1 MKKAFPLVIAAI
13 VFIIA
18 LVLLQPAPSRMVV
31 TAAYD
36 LRAGHVLQ
44 DEDLT
49 LMSVPDDVLAVDV
62 ITDKAMLIGQPLRID
77 RGQGDVIRA
86 SQLGNLIAVEKNER
100 AIAVHVTDASG
111 VAGLLV
117 PGQRVGVI
125 ASIPQQDTTRTDTT
139 VSSAYTADGVY
150 PNGNVWGESVTPPEP
165 IAIATPR
172 PDHSNSDNGAY
183 LGSGTFSKTIIE
195 GLRVLFIDPRF
206 AANMDA
212 NVVPQATAQGG
223 ALGGVNTDERAKEGT
238 VLLAVPTNLQSIFY
252 DFGASGGVSQTRSV
266 NALELLAALSGLDG
280 ATVTLYLMPQTGA
293 EQFTSPGLW
302 LPDLILAPKT
312 PIPPTPVAPVVA
324 PAVVP

>member
-13 VFIIA
+13 VFVIA

-44 DEDLT
+44 EEDLT

-62 ITDKAMLIGQPLRID
+62 ITDKVMLIGQPLRID

-86 SQLGNLIAVEKNER
+86 SQIGNLIAVEANER

-117 PGQRVGVI
+117 PGQMVGVI
-125 ASIPQQDTTRTDTT
+125 ASIPQQDTARTDTT
-139 VSSAYTADGVY
+139 ISSAYTSDGVY
-150 PNGNVWGESVTPPEP
+150 PDGNVWGES
-165 IAIATPR
+165 ITPR

-183 LGSGTFSKTIIE
+183 LGSGTFSKTTIE

-212 NVVPQATAQGG
+212 NVVPQAAEDGT
-223 ALGGVNTDERAKEGT
+223 LGGVNTDERAKEGT

>member
-1 MKKAFPLVIAAI
+1 MKKVFPLVIAAI
-13 VFIIA
+13 VFVIA
-18 LVLLQPAPSRMVV
+18 LVLLRPAPSRMVV
-31 TAAYD
+31 VAAFD

-44 DEDLT
+44 ETDLE

-62 ITDKAMLIGQPLRID
+62 LTEKSMLIGQPLRID

-86 SQLGNLIAVEKNER
+86 SQLGNLIAVEANER

-117 PGQRVGVI
+117 PGQMVGVI
-125 ASIPQQDTTRTDTT
+125 ASIPQQDTNGTDTT

-150 PNGNVWGESVTPPEP
+150 AGGNVWNESVTPP
-165 IAIATPR
+165 
-172 PDHSNSDNGAY
+172 DHTNSDNGAY
-183 LGSGTFSKTIIE
+183 LGSGTFSKSTIE

-212 NVVPQATAQGG
+212 NVVPQATQESSMS
-223 ALGGVNTDERAKEGT
+223 GVNTNERAREGT

-252 DFGASGGVSQTRSV
+252 DFGSSGGVSQTRSV

-280 ATVTLYLMPQTGA
+280 ATITLYLMPQAGA

-312 PIPPTPVAPVVA
+312 PPPPTPVAPSSA
-324 PAVVP
+324 PVTVP

>member
-1 MKKAFPLVIAAI
+1 MKKAFPIIIAAI
-13 VFIIA
+13 VFVVA
-18 LVLLQPAPSRMVV
+18 LVLLRPAPSRTVV
-31 TAAYD
+31 VAAYD

-44 DEDLT
+44 EQDLA

-86 SQLGNLIAVEKNER
+86 SQLGNLIAVEANER

-117 PGQRVGVI
+117 PGQMVGVI
-125 ASIPQQDTTRTDTT
+125 ASIPQQDTNADTT
-139 VSSAYTADGVY
+139 VSSAYTSDGVY
-150 PNGNVWGESVTPPEP
+150 PDGNVWNESVTPP
-165 IAIATPR
+165 
-172 PDHSNSDNGAY
+172 DHANTANGAY
-183 LGSGTFSKTIIE
+183 LGSGTFSKTTIE

-212 NVVPQATAQGG
+212 NVVPQATPEGVLA
-223 ALGGVNTDERAKEGT
+223 GVNTEERAREGS
-238 VLLAVPTNLQSIFY
+238 VLLAVPINLQTVFY
-252 DFGASGGVSQTRSV
+252 DFATTGGISQTRSV
-266 NALELLAALSGLDG
+266 NALELLAALSGMDG

-302 LPDLILAPKT
+302 LPDLILAPET
-312 PIPPTPVAPVVA
+312 PVPTATVAPVA
-324 PAVVP
+324 TP

>member
-1 MKKAFPLVIAAI
+1 MKKVFPLVIAAI
-13 VFIIA
+13 VFVIA
-18 LVLLQPAPSRMVV
+18 LVLLRPAPSRTVV
-31 TAAYD
+31 AAAYD

-44 DEDLT
+44 EADLT

-117 PGQRVGVI
+117 PGQMVGVI
-125 ASIPQQDTTRTDTT
+125 ASIPQQDKATTDTT

-150 PNGNVWGESVTPPEP
+150 PKGNVWGESVTPP
-165 IAIATPR
+165 
-172 PDHSNSDNGAY
+172 DHGNSANGAY
-183 LGSGTFSKTIIE
+183 VGSGTFSKTTIE
-195 GLRVLFIDPRF
+195 GLRVLFIDPSF

-212 NVVPQATAQGG
+212 NVVPQATPQGG
-223 ALGGVNTDERAKEGT
+223 ALGGVNTNERTREGT

-302 LPDLILAPKT
+302 LPDLILAPET
-312 PIPPTPVAPVVA
+312 PVPATPVAPA
-324 PAVVP
+324 AVP

>member
-18 LVLLQPAPSRMVV
+18 LVLLRPAPSRTVV
-31 TAAYD
+31 AAAYD

-44 DEDLT
+44 DADLS
-49 LMSVPDDVLAVDV
+49 LLSVPDDVLAVDV

-117 PGQRVGVI
+117 PGQMVGVI
-125 ASIPQQDTTRTDTT
+125 ASIPQQDTTNSTT
-139 VSSAYTADGVY
+139 VSSAYTSDGVY
-150 PNGNVWGESVTPPEP
+150 PKGNVWGESVTPP
-165 IAIATPR
+165 
-172 PDHSNSDNGAY
+172 DHTNSDNGAY
-183 LGSGTFSKTIIE
+183 VGSGTFSKTTIE

-206 AANMDA
+206 ASNMDA
-212 NVVPQATAQGG
+212 NVVPQATPQGG
-223 ALGGVNTDERAKEGT
+223 ALGGVSTNERAREGT

-312 PIPPTPVAPVVA
+312 PVPATPVAPTVA
-324 PAVVP
+324 P

>member
-13 VFIIA
+13 VFVIA
-18 LVLLQPAPSRMVV
+18 LVLLRPAPARMVV
-31 TAAYD
+31 VAVYD

-44 DEDLT
+44 EADLE

-62 ITDKAMLIGQPLRID
+62 VTDKAMLIGQPLRID

-86 SQLGNLIAVEKNER
+86 SQLGNLIAVESNER

-117 PGQRVGVI
+117 PGQMVGVI
-125 ASIPQQDTTRTDTT
+125 ASIPQQDTNGTDTT

-150 PNGNVWGESVTPPEP
+150 PGGNVWNESVTPP
-165 IAIATPR
+165 
-172 PDHSNSDNGAY
+172 DHTNSDNGAY
-183 LGSGTFSKTIIE
+183 LGSGTFSKSTIE

-212 NVVPQATAQGG
+212 NVVPQATQESSMS
-223 ALGGVNTDERAKEGT
+223 GVNTNERAREGT

-252 DFGASGGVSQTRSV
+252 DFGSSGGVSQTRSV

-280 ATVTLYLMPQTGA
+280 ATITLYLMPQAGA

-312 PIPPTPVAPVVA
+312 PPPPTPVAPSSA
-324 PAVVP
+324 PVTVP

>member
-13 VFIIA
+13 VFVIA
-18 LVLLQPAPSRMVV
+18 LVLLRPAPSRMVV
-31 TAAYD
+31 TASYD

-44 DEDLT
+44 EEDLT

-86 SQLGNLIAVEKNER
+86 SQLGNLIAVEANER

-125 ASIPQQDTTRTDTT
+125 ASIPQQDTARTDTT
-139 VSSAYTADGVY
+139 VSSAYTSDGVY
-150 PNGNVWGESVTPPEP
+150 PNGNVWGESVTPPEHLVIP
-165 IAIATPR
+165 TPR
-172 PDHSNSDNGAY
+172 PDHTNSDNGAY
-183 LGSGTFSKTIIE
+183 LGSGTFSKTTIE

-206 AANMDA
+206 ASNMDA
-212 NVVPQATAQGG
+212 NVVPQATPQG
-223 ALGGVNTDERAKEGT
+223 ALSGVNTDERAREGT

-252 DFGASGGVSQTRSV
+252 DFGASGGISQTRS
-266 NALELLAALSGLDG
+266 
-280 ATVTLYLMPQTGA
+280 
-293 EQFTSPGLW
+293 
-302 LPDLILAPKT
+302 
-312 PIPPTPVAPVVA
+312 
-324 PAVVP
+324 

>member
-13 VFIIA
+13 VFVAA
-18 LVLLQPAPSRMVV
+18 LVLLRPAPARMVV
-31 TAAYD
+31 VAAYD
-36 LRAGHVLQ
+36 LRAGNVLQ
-44 DEDLT
+44 EQDLT

-86 SQLGNLIAVEKNER
+86 SQLGNLIAVAANER
-100 AIAVHVTDASG
+100 AIAVRVTDASG

-117 PGQRVGVI
+117 PGQMVGVI
-125 ASIPQQDTTRTDTT
+125 ASIPQQDTDVTT
-139 VSSAYTADGVY
+139 SSAYSADGVY
-150 PNGNVWGESVTPPEP
+150 PNGNVWNESVTPP
-165 IAIATPR
+165 
-172 PDHSNSDNGAY
+172 DHTNAANGAY
-183 LGSGTFSKTIIE
+183 LGSGTFSKTTIE

-212 NVVPQATAQGG
+212 NVVPQATPQD
-223 ALGGVNTDERAKEGT
+223 ALGGVNTEERAREGT

-252 DFGASGGVSQTRSV
+252 DFSAAGGISQTRSV
-266 NALELLAALSGLDG
+266 NALELLAALSGMDG
-280 ATVTLYLMPQTGA
+280 ATITLYLMPQTGA

-302 LPDLILAPKT
+302 LPDLILAPQT
-312 PIPPTPVAPVVA
+312 PKPSTPALPAIA

>member
-13 VFIIA
+13 VFVIA
-18 LVLLQPAPSRMVV
+18 LVLLRPAPSRMVV

-86 SQLGNLIAVEKNER
+86 SQLGNLIAVEANER

-117 PGQRVGVI
+117 PGQRVGII
-125 ASIPQQDTTRTDTT
+125 ASIPQQDTTANDAT
-139 VSSAYTADGVY
+139 VSSAYTSDGVY
-150 PNGNVWGESVTPPEP
+150 PDGNVWRESVTPPN
-165 IAIATPR
+165 
-172 PDHSNSDNGAY
+172 HSNSANGAY
-183 LGSGTFSKTIIE
+183 LGSGTFSKSTIE
-195 GLRVLFIDPRF
+195 GLRVLYIDPTF
-206 AANMDA
+206 AANMGA
-212 NVVPQATAQGG
+212 NVVPQAIDQGT
-223 ALGGVNTDERAKEGT
+223 LGVVNTDERAREGT

-252 DFGASGGVSQTRSV
+252 DFVSSGGVSQTRSV
-266 NALELLAALSGLDG
+266 NALELLAALSSLDG
-280 ATVTLYLMPQTGA
+280 ATVTLYLMPQTDA
-293 EQFTSPGLW
+293 AQFTSPGLW
-302 LPDLILAPKT
+302 LPDLILAPET
-312 PIPPTPVAPVVA
+312 PEPVVPPVAPVV
-324 PAVVP
+324 VP

>member
-13 VFIIA
+13 VFVIA
-18 LVLLQPAPSRMVV
+18 LVLLRPAPARMVV
-31 TAAYD
+31 VAAYD

-44 DEDLT
+44 EADLE

-62 ITDKAMLIGQPLRID
+62 VTDKAMLIGQPLRID

-86 SQLGNLIAVEKNER
+86 SQLGNLIAVEANER

-117 PGQRVGVI
+117 PGQMVGVI
-125 ASIPQQDTTRTDTT
+125 ASIPQQDSNGTDTT

-150 PNGNVWGESVTPPEP
+150 AGGNVWNESVTPP
-165 IAIATPR
+165 
-172 PDHSNSDNGAY
+172 DHTNSDNGAY
-183 LGSGTFSKTIIE
+183 LGSGTFSKSTIE

-212 NVVPQATAQGG
+212 NVVPQATEQSSMS
-223 ALGGVNTDERAKEGT
+223 GVNTNERAREGT

-252 DFGASGGVSQTRSV
+252 DFGSSGGVSQTRSV

-280 ATVTLYLMPQTGA
+280 ATITLYLMPQAGA

-312 PIPPTPVAPVVA
+312 PPPPTPVAPSSAPVA
-324 PAVVP
+324 VP

>member
-1 MKKAFPLVIAAI
+1 MKKVFPLVIAAI
-13 VFIIA
+13 VFVAA
-18 LVLLQPAPSRMVV
+18 LVLLRPAPSRMVV
-31 TAAYD
+31 VAAFD

-44 DEDLT
+44 EEDLA

-77 RGQGDVIRA
+77 RGQGDVVRA

-117 PGQRVGVI
+117 PGQMVGVI
-125 ASIPQQDTTRTDTT
+125 ASIPQQDTNT
-139 VSSAYTADGVY
+139 SSAYASDGVY
-150 PNGNVWGESVTPPEP
+150 PNGNVWKESVTPP
-165 IAIATPR
+165 
-172 PDHSNSDNGAY
+172 DHTNADNGAY
-183 LGSGTFSKTIIE
+183 LGSGTFSKTTIE

-212 NVVPQATAQGG
+212 NVVPQATPQG
-223 ALGGVNTDERAKEGT
+223 AMGGVNTNERAREGT

-252 DFGASGGVSQTRSV
+252 DFGATGGISQTRSV
-266 NALELLAALSGLDG
+266 NSLELLAALSGLDG
-280 ATVTLYLMPQTGA
+280 ATITLYLMPQTGA

-312 PIPPTPVAPVVA
+312 PVPATPIAPALAPVV
-324 PAVVP
+324 VP